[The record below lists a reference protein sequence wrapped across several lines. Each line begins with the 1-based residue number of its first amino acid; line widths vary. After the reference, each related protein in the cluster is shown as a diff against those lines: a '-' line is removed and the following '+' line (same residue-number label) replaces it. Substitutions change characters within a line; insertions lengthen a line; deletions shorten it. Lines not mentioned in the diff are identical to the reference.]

1 MCEFCSFGPNSNKTD
16 RDSTNPVFS
25 GFFSA
30 DAIEAAVSQA
40 TQQRQLNR
48 RRRSAERKQHADV
61 NVELRNDCGIS
72 MSGSGSTDDDAEE
85 DEEGEDDDD
94 GT

>member
-1 MCEFCSFGPNSNKTD
+1 MCEFCAAGPNSNKTD

-30 DAIEAAVSQA
+30 NAIEAAVSQA
-40 TQQRQLNR
+40 TQQQQRNR
-48 RRRSAERKQHADV
+48 RRRSAQRQQEDDANNQ
-61 NVELRNDCGIS
+61 LRNDCGIPL
-72 MSGSGSTDDDAEE
+72 SGAGSADDDEE
-85 DEEGEDDDD
+85 EEEGEDDDD